1 MINLVQIRAQAKK
14 AEREKQ
20 EKIKRAREQ
29 EQKLQDYKKE
39 VLDLKK
45 LYIPK
50 TDIDFDVPKILHLYW
65 DRSPMSKLQTL
76 TPITFHKQNPDWKIN
91 LYIPKQKYI
100 GNAKYVPIYT
110 GKDYFNIVEKLS
122 YINIIEFD
130 LKDYGIREDIHNIL
144 RSDIFRY
151 HILYDYGGV
160 WSDFDVIWLKP
171 ISHIIDIDH
180 VNNIS
185 KFGFS
190 VCFFEDIIS
199 HHNIGILIA
208 VKNHLFYKE
217 LLVQVDIESK
227 RVQKL
232 AHQIFGV
239 ELWHI
244 LYPKLSSLL
253 KKHKDCLGI
262 KYKTF
267 YPYSIFALNKLYK
280 KNDISVVDEDTICIH
295 WFNGH
300 SLTKDYINNNYNQE
314 CSMTYFLNLVD
325 PDFYNDL

>member
-1 MINLVQIRAQAKK
+1 M
-14 AEREKQ
+14 
-20 EKIKRAREQ
+20 KIKQVQEQ
-29 EQKLQDYKKE
+29 EQNYKIQNYKKE
-39 VLDLKK
+39 VLELKK
-45 LYIPK
+45 LHVPK
-50 TDIDFDVPKILHLYW
+50 TDIDFNIPKILHLYW

-76 TPITFHKQNPDWKIN
+76 TPVTFHKQNPDWRIN

-130 LKDYGIREDIHNIL
+130 LKDYFIREDLHNIL

-151 HILYDYGGV
+151 QILYEQGGV
-160 WSDFDVIWLKP
+160 WSDFDVLWLKP

-199 HHNIGILIA
+199 HHSIGILIA
-208 VKNHLFYKE
+208 IKNHLFYKE
-217 LLVQVDIESK
+217 LMIQTSK
-227 RVQKL
+227 KVPKL
-232 AHQIFGV
+232 SHQIFGV
-239 ELWHI
+239 DLWHN
-244 LYPKLSSLL
+244 LYPTLSSLL
-253 KKHKDCLGI
+253 KKYKDCLSI

-267 YPYSIFALNKLYK
+267 YPYSIFEMNKLYE
-280 KNDISVVDEDTICIH
+280 KNDTSVIEKNTICIH

-300 SLTKDYINNNYNQE
+300 SLTKEYINNNYKQE
-314 CSMTYFLNLVD
+314 CSMTLLIKSIDHNF
-325 PDFYNDL
+325 FETK